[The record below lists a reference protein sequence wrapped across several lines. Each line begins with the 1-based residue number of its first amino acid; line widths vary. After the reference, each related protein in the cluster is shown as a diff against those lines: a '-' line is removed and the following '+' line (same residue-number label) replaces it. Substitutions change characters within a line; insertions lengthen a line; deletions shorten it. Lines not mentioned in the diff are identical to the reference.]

1 MELTEMEKNYLLDT
15 NILFA
20 IYTENDR
27 LNARARE
34 IIGEISKNKNIKL
47 LLHPL
52 VLVETLSLL
61 KYRSGIEGEKMVR
74 KELFDPKKYLIL
86 EETIGLD
93 TRTIKTFEKEPE
105 IGIIDTILIQYCLD
119 KKIELVT
126 LDREMENV
134 WKKLQKTN
142 YTSHK

>member
-61 KYRSGIEGEKMVR
+61 KYQSGIEGEKIVR